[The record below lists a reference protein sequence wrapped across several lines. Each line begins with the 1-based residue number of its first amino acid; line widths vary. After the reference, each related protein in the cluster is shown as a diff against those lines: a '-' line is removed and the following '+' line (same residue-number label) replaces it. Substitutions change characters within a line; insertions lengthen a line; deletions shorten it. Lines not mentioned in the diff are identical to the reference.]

1 MKSSTDERQDPAD
14 SFEPHRP
21 LLTGLAYRM
30 VGSIAEAE
38 DAVQEAYLRWHGVER
53 SKVENP
59 RAFLCRTVTR
69 LCLDHLNS
77 ARVRREQYVGPW
89 LPEPIVDKESSAED
103 DADEL
108 AADVSMALMVALQRL
123 SPLERAAFL
132 LHDVFNVDFKSIAEA
147 LGRDDAACR
156 QLASRAR
163 EHIRAARPRF
173 KPKQADVERLVGA
186 FLQAVGSKD
195 VNALTQLLRED
206 AIMHSDGGGKI
217 RAALNPIYGRD
228 KIIRFLLAQIPPP
241 SELRVRRV
249 RINGTPGVIIDQAS
263 RRDVISFDVQD
274 GVLSG
279 IFVVCNPD
287 KLQNIKPW

>member
-1 MKSSTDERQDPAD
+1 VD
-14 SFEPHRP
+14 
-21 LLTGLAYRM
+21 Y
-30 VGSIAEAE
+30 
-38 DAVQEAYLRWHGVER
+38 
-53 SKVENP
+53 P

-77 ARVRREQYVGPW
+77 ARVRREKYVGPW
-89 LPEPIVDKESSAED
+89 LPEPLIDEAPIAGAD
-103 DADEL
+103 DDGADAL

-173 KPKQADVERLVGA
+173 KPSPAEVERLVTA

-195 VNALTQLLRED
+195 VSALTQLLRED
-206 AIMHSDGGGKI
+206 AIMHSDGGGKMT
-217 RAALNPIYGRD
+217 AAINPIYGRD

-249 RINGTPGVIIDQAS
+249 RINGTPGLIVDQAG
-263 RRDVISFDVQD
+263 RRDVISFDAQD
-274 GVLSG
+274 GVLTG

-287 KLQNIKPW
+287 KLQNVSP